1 MVSTPQVP
9 ADGRSETASDADN
22 IPDGHAM
29 VETQRLD
36 LSPPDIESGCDL

>member
-1 MVSTPQVP
+1 MVSTPQAAEAKQPVTP
-9 ADGRSETASDADN
+9 TN